1 MVKEITQQ
9 EFDFLYVL
17 SGKLRLTYINH
28 DARRKSFFG
37 KARKFM
43 NNYSRVCRVDG
54 TYSYLCRRDRL
65 RNYRKCCLNCDFMVK
80 NKQGIYNYYQQV

>member
-37 KARKFM
+37 KARTGGEGRIVGKCELA
-43 NNYSRVCRVDG
+43 V
-54 TYSYLCRRDRL
+54 RDL
-65 RNYRKCCLNCDFMVK
+65 IKSIVFSL
-80 NKQGIYNYYQQV
+80 GIM